1 MPGGE
6 KMPQKNIYVKD
17 IYGPKKKKNKR
28 LIISLCFTGILV
40 TLIVILAYFGQNV
53 GSFSIKLGDDLTSRQ
68 IFISEKEDFSWYNSR
83 LEAAS
88 VKEANVIMYPFIKAK
103 ECRNTDGAK
112 IWDNNSYVSYTFYL
126 KNMGRETVNV
136 MQQCSITGKNDGL
149 ELVTWLEYFED
160 DNEGVV
166 YQGGNAPD
174 KASDPFFERYPDTES
189 YDLENNIA
197 YENKFYDLHPGDVK
211 KFTLIT
217 WVDAQDPD
225 LSEEILGGTIRF
237 EIYFSLFR
245 R

>member
-1 MPGGE
+1 
-6 KMPQKNIYVKD
+6 MPQKNIYVKD
-17 IYGPKKKKNKR
+17 IYSPKKKKKKR

-68 IFISEKEDFSWYNSR
+68 IFISEKEDFSWYDSR

-103 ECRNTDGAK
+103 ECRNTDGSR
-112 IWDNNSYVSYTFYL
+112 IWENNSYVSYTFYL
-126 KNMGRETVNV
+126 KNMGREIVNV

-160 DNEGVV
+160 DNEGIV
-166 YQGGNAPD
+166 YQGGNVPD
-174 KASDPFFERYPDTES
+174 KASDPFFERYPDPKL

-217 WVDAQDPD
+217 WVDSQDPD

-245 R
+245 RW

>member
-1 MPGGE
+1 
-6 KMPQKNIYVKD
+6 MPQKNIYVKD
-17 IYGPKKKKNKR
+17 IYGPKKKKKKR

-68 IFISEKEDFSWYNSR
+68 IFISEKEDFSWYDSR

-103 ECRNTDGAK
+103 ECRNTDGSR
-112 IWDNNSYVSYTFYL
+112 IWENNSYVSYTFYL
-126 KNMGRETVNV
+126 KNMGREIVNV
-136 MQQCSITGKNDGL
+136 MQQCLITGKNDGL

-160 DNEGVV
+160 DNEGIV
-166 YQGGNAPD
+166 YQGGNVPD
-174 KASDPFFERYPDTES
+174 KASDPFFERYPDPKL

-217 WVDAQDPD
+217 WVDSQDPD

-245 R
+245 RW

>member
-1 MPGGE
+1 
-6 KMPQKNIYVKD
+6 MPQKNIYVKD
-17 IYGPKKKKNKR
+17 IYGPKKKKKKR

-68 IFISEKEDFSWYNSR
+68 IFISEKEDFSWYDSR

-88 VKEANVIMYPFIKAK
+88 VKDAAPISYIPWVKNNENNFKK
-103 ECRNTDGAK
+103 TDGAM
-112 IWDNNSYVSYTFYL
+112 IACDNSIISYTFYL
-126 KNMGRETVNV
+126 KNMGREIVNV

-160 DNEGVV
+160 DNEGIV
-166 YQGGNAPD
+166 YQGGNVPD
-174 KASDPFFERYPDTES
+174 KASDPFFERYPDPKL

-217 WVDAQDPD
+217 WVDSQDPD

-245 R
+245 RW

>member
-1 MPGGE
+1 
-6 KMPQKNIYVKD
+6 MPQKNIYVKD
-17 IYGPKKKKNKR
+17 IYGPKKKKKKR

-68 IFISEKEDFSWYNSR
+68 IFISEKEDFSWYDSR

-103 ECRNTDGAK
+103 ECRNTDGSR
-112 IWDNNSYVSYTFYL
+112 IWENNSYVSYTFYL
-126 KNMGRETVNV
+126 KNMGREIVNV
-136 MQQCSITGKNDGL
+136 MQQCLITGKNDGL

-160 DNEGVV
+160 DNEGIV
-166 YQGGNAPD
+166 YQGGNVPD
-174 KASDPFFERYPDTES
+174 KASDPFFERYPDPKL

-217 WVDAQDPD
+217 WVDSQDPD

>member
-1 MPGGE
+1 MS
-6 KMPQKNIYVKD
+6 KKNIYVKD
-17 IYGPKKKKNKR
+17 VYGSKKKKNKR
-28 LIISLCFTGILV
+28 LVISLCFTGILV
-40 TLIVILAYFGQNV
+40 TLIVVLAYFGQNV

-68 IFISEKEDFSWYNSR
+68 IFISEKQDFSWYDSR

-103 ECRNTDGAK
+103 ECRSTDGAR

-126 KNMGRETVNV
+126 KNMGREIVNV

-166 YQGGNAPD
+166 YQGGKAPD
-174 KASDPFFERYPDTES
+174 KSLDPFYERYPNAES

-197 YENKFYDLHPGDVK
+197 YENKLYDLHPGDVK

-217 WVDAQDPD
+217 WVDSQDPD
-225 LSEEILGGTIRF
+225 LSPDMLGGTIRF

>member
-1 MPGGE
+1 
-6 KMPQKNIYVKD
+6 MPQKNIYVKD
-17 IYGPKKKKNKR
+17 IYGPKKKKKKR

-68 IFISEKEDFSWYNSR
+68 IFISEKEDFSWYDSR

-103 ECRNTDGAK
+103 ECRNTDGSR
-112 IWDNNSYVSYTFYL
+112 IWENNSYVSYTFYL
-126 KNMGRETVNV
+126 KNMGREIVNV

-160 DNEGVV
+160 DNEGIV
-166 YQGGNAPD
+166 YQGGNVPD
-174 KASDPFFERYPDTES
+174 KASDPFFERYPDPES

-217 WVDAQDPD
+217 WVDSQDPD

>member
-1 MPGGE
+1 
-6 KMPQKNIYVKD
+6 MPQKNIYVKD
-17 IYGPKKKKNKR
+17 IYGPKKKKKKR

-68 IFISEKEDFSWYNSR
+68 IFISEKEDFSWYDSR

-88 VKEANVIMYPFIKAK
+88 VKDANGCVYPQIRSK
-103 ECRNTDGAK
+103 ECRNTDGSR
-112 IWDNNSYVSYTFYL
+112 IWSNNSYVSYTFYL
-126 KNMGRETVNV
+126 KNMGHEKVNV

-160 DNEGVV
+160 DNEGIV
-166 YQGGNAPD
+166 YQGGKAPD
-174 KASDPFFERYPDTES
+174 KASDPFLEQYPDTES

-197 YENKFYDLHPGDVK
+197 YKNEFYNLGPGDVK

-217 WVDAQDPD
+217 WVDYKDPD
-225 LSEEILGGTIRF
+225 LSPDMLGGTIRF

-245 R
+245 RL